1 MRNNGMVSTLIVIG
15 VALASPAEAYLLDDS
30 KEFPM
35 GITEAEI
42 RAHFPNSSPTQISFR
57 EPGMSGIMYQSLPGN
72 PTFYF
77 CHKTLWSSWTTI
89 NDADLIKFRHLI
101 EENSNLLGGSTMSL
115 NGLTDSNGQEW
126 TGVNASWKL
135 PDGRIATIALKQD
148 SGNVMS
154 IVQRITNSDGCPEE

>member
-42 RAHFPNSSPTQISFR
+42 RAHFPNSSPTQISMR
-57 EPGMSGIMYQSLPGN
+57 PGMSGIMYQSLPGN

-77 CHKTLWSSWTTI
+77 CGKILWSSWTTI
-89 NDADLIKFRHLI
+89 NNADLIKFRHLI
-101 EENSNLLGGSTMSL
+101 EENENLLGVATMTL
-115 NGLTDSNGQEW
+115 TGQTDSSGQEW
-126 TGVNASWKL
+126 TGIDADWKL
-135 PDGRIATIALKQD
+135 PDGRIATLALQQH

-154 IVQRITNSDGCPEE
+154 IVQRITNSDGCPE